1 MRFPQILLL
10 ATSVALLSLSC
21 GPKDYAVKGNT
32 VTVKLQAPAEGG
44 AAQVRLQVL
53 GEKIIRVSATP
64 DKKFN
69 DRNSLVVL
77 PVTEKTPF
85 SVTAEGGLV
94 KVATAAVTATVD
106 PATGKLNFTDA
117 AGKTLLASGEGG
129 QMAFT
134 PIEVE
139 GKKAYSTRVVFDSP
153 ADESFYGLG
162 QQQTGEFDHKG
173 LNEELYQYNTK
184 ISIPFVVSSKGYGLL
199 FDAYSWSRWGNPEPY
214 QHLGDVFKLYDK
226 DGKEGALTGTYHPAR
241 GNELV
246 QREETLDYGDERRI
260 GDLPKL
266 PLQGAFVK
274 YEGELEAP
282 VAGDYYF
289 TQYYAGFQGTKIG
302 GEEVMSRR
310 WRPAWNP
317 NSFRYKVHFEAG
329 ERKPV
334 EVFWEPDGGV
344 SYLSLKVAVP
354 QSVEEQERLSF
365 CSEFEPELDFYFMA
379 GDDYDEVISGYRTLT
394 GKASL
399 YPKWSFGFWQ
409 SRERYTTQD
418 ELVSTLAEFRK
429 REIPVDN
436 IVRKDAGRRPRDAR
450 PLHDQRLAQVLH
462 EHGPLQ
468 GAQGSGLRLHARR
481 GHRPRGLA
489 QPPADLLRRLCRRR
503 AQDVLAP
510 DGRVPVLQVREE
522 D

>member
-10 ATSVALLSLSC
+10 ATSVAFLSLSC
-21 GPKDYAVKGNT
+21 GPKDYSVKGDT

-44 AAQVRLQVL
+44 PAQVRFQVL

-64 DKKFN
+64 DRKFN
-69 DRNSLVVL
+69 DRKSLVVL
-77 PVTEKTPF
+77 PVKEKTPF
-85 SVTAEGGLV
+85 TVTAEGGLV

-214 QHLGDVFKLYDK
+214 QHLNDVFKLYDK
-226 DGKEGALTGTYHPAR
+226 DGNEGALTGTYSVPSK
-241 GNELV
+241 ELV

-260 GDLPKL
+260 GDLPEF
-266 PLQGAFVK
+266 PLNRAVVTF
-274 YEGELEAP
+274 EGEIEAP
-282 VAGDYYF
+282 VEGDYYF
-289 TQYYAGFQGTKIG
+289 TQYYAGFQTTEIG

-317 NSFRYKVHFEAG
+317 NSYRYMVHFNAG

-334 EVFWEPDGGV
+334 KVTWEPDGGV
-344 SYLSLKVAVP
+344 SYFSLKVAVP
-354 QSVEEQERLSF
+354 QSAEDQSRLSF
-365 CSEFEPELDFYFMA
+365 WSEFEPELDFYFMA
-379 GDDYDEVISGYRTLT
+379 G
-394 GKASL
+394 A
-399 YPKWSFGFWQ
+399 
-409 SRERYTTQD
+409 
-418 ELVSTLAEFRK
+418 A
-429 REIPVDN
+429 
-436 IVRKDAGRRPRDAR
+436 
-450 PLHDQRLAQVLH
+450 
-462 EHGPLQ
+462 
-468 GAQGSGLRLHARR
+468 
-481 GHRPRGLA
+481 
-489 QPPADLLRRLCRRR
+489 
-503 AQDVLAP
+503 
-510 DGRVPVLQVREE
+510 
-522 D
+522 